1 MHAGGAS
8 EVSGA
13 SDANLASQRSS
24 TGGAA
29 VKPSTAGAWPTFL
42 AMSKGH
48 ITFISLSPVAASHA
62 VGHIG
67 GARACAPSRVTPEI
81 AAAYSS
87 VMG

>member
-1 MHAGGAS
+1 M
-8 EVSGA
+8 
-13 SDANLASQRSS
+13 
-24 TGGAA
+24 
-29 VKPSTAGAWPTFL
+29 KPSTAGAWPTFL

-48 ITFISLSPVAASHA
+48 ITFISLSPVAVAVAASHA

-67 GARACAPSRVTPEI
+67 GARACAASRVTPEI